1 MIRGSAKVI
10 RLALILGLALGLFM
24 SAACK
29 DESVP
34 AAEPL
39 TTAVADDPQPEE
51 TSPVAGEEAF
61 SLAAANT
68 AFAFDLYRQ
77 LVTEDGNLFFSPYS
91 VSAALAMT
99 LAGAR
104 GETAD
109 QIVEMLHFVT
119 GEDAVDAAFADLD
132 AALNGRGAVEAPFE
146 GEGFDLHVVNA
157 IWPQIGFALLD
168 TFVDTVTTSYGA
180 GLRTLDYLADPEAAR
195 ATINDWVSEQ
205 TAEKIQDLLPQG
217 TIDEGTRLV
226 LTNAIY
232 FNAPWLTPFD
242 PEATTVEPFTL
253 LGGETVDAQMMH
265 LNESLG
271 IAEWDGGI
279 AVDLPYNGE
288 DLSMLLLVPDEGA
301 FETFDTSL
309 SAEVFEGIVEDLSW
323 RPVRLGLPRFEF
335 EFAASLVQPL
345 LALGMT
351 DAFNDER
358 ADFSGITGSRDLV
371 ISDVLHKA
379 FVAVDEAGTEAAAAT
394 AVVFRA
400 TGMPIEPI
408 DVTIDRPFL
417 FVIHDRP
424 TGSVLFIGRVLEP

>member
-1 MIRGSAKVI
+1 V
-10 RLALILGLALGLFM
+10 
-24 SAACK
+24 
-29 DESVP
+29 
-34 AAEPL
+34 
-39 TTAVADDPQPEE
+39 
-51 TSPVAGEEAF
+51 
-61 SLAAANT
+61 
-68 AFAFDLYRQ
+68 
-77 LVTEDGNLFFSPYS
+77 
-91 VSAALAMT
+91 
-99 LAGAR
+99 
-104 GETAD
+104 
-109 QIVEMLHFVT
+109 
-119 GEDAVDAAFADLD
+119 
-132 AALNGRGAVEAPFE
+132 
-146 GEGFDLHVVNA
+146 
-157 IWPQIGFALLD
+157 GFALLD
-168 TFVDTVTTSYGA
+168 SFVDTVTTSYGA
-180 GLRTLDYLADPEAAR
+180 GLRELDYLANPEAAR
-195 ATINDWVSEQ
+195 ETINDWVSEQ

-242 PEATTVEPFTL
+242 PEDTTVEPFTL

-288 DLSMLLLVPDEGA
+288 DLSMLLLVPDEGT
-301 FETFDTSL
+301 FETFEASL
-309 SAEVFEGIVEDLSW
+309 SAEAFEGIVEDLSW

-351 DAFNDER
+351 DAFNGER
-358 ADFSGITGSRDLV
+358 ADFSGITGGRDLV

-379 FVAVDEAGTEAAAAT
+379 FIAVDEAGTEAAAAT

-417 FVIHDRP
+417 FVIRDRP
-424 TGSVLFIGRVLEP
+424 TGSVLFIGRVLDP